1 MTKERFQELKTE
13 NESMKILLNKKS
25 GEINELQG
33 QLKEVQCRT
42 SYDQVEI
49 GQLKHLVFNMQF
61 NLEGME
67 EKLQHP
73 TSKSKGTL
81 PRGKFTVRCV

>member
-13 NESMKILLNKKS
+13 NESMKILLDKKS
-25 GEINELQG
+25 GEINELQR
-33 QLKEVQCRT
+33 QLKEIQFRT

-49 GQLKHLVFNMQF
+49 GQLKHVVFNMQF

-73 TSKSKGTL
+73 TSKSRGTL
-81 PRGKFTVRCV
+81 WEKFTARCV

>member
-13 NESMKILLNKKS
+13 NESMKILLDKKS

-33 QLKEVQCRT
+33 QLNEVQFRT

-73 TSKSKGTL
+73 TSTSRGTL
-81 PRGKFTVRCV
+81 WGKFTVRCV